1 MMTTMNFDPKSLQ
14 TFVDSNRKISE
25 YKAKNFNDV

>member
-1 MMTTMNFDPKSLQ
+1 MITTVNFDPKSLQ

-25 YKAKNFNDV
+25 YKGKKFNDV